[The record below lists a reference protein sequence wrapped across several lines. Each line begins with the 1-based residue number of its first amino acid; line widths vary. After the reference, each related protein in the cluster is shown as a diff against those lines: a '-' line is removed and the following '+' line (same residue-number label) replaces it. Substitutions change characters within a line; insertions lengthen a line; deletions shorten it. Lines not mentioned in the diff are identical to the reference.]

1 MDNRFRDN
9 NTKSIQEILNKILD
23 SPELRQGVRE
33 TRVLKAW
40 TSLLGPMAEKITK
53 NIYIK
58 GGVLYVSLN
67 SSVIRNDLLMHKSKI
82 IESLN
87 KEAGAKVI
95 SDIVLR

>member
-23 SPELRQGVRE
+23 SPELRQGVSE

-40 TSLLGPMAEKITK
+40 NSLLGPMAEKITK

>member
-1 MDNRFRDN
+1 MNNRFRDN

-40 TSLLGPMAEKITK
+40 NSLLGPMAEKITK